1 MLIIILFTLILNAVS
16 ILLMYKCLNGI
27 DKKERWIFVIIG
39 TALMYVVTNI
49 TYWFGTKNIQI
60 SEETLQLGKD
70 LIIFLFVPIN
80 GILIL
85 PLFAKSYMKFKL
97 GNIDFSILRNRGIVL
112 LVILLII
119 LIIEGIYFGN
129 IQKQVLNIIN
139 QKNNKIQENINSLNE
154 VEQNTENVIN
164 EITNEIVN
172 EMQNDT
178 INEESNQIT
187 NDIQNVIE

>member
-27 DKKERWIFVIIG
+27 EKKERWIFVIIG

-97 GNIDFSILRNRGIVL
+97 GNMDFSILRNRGIVL

-139 QKNNKIQENINSLNE
+139 QKNNKIQENINNLNE
-154 VEQNTENVIN
+154 VEQNTENV
-164 EITNEIVN
+164 TNEIVN